1 MMSMRCLGT
10 AMKALIGLAGLLGV
24 ASCSLDGAEYVS
36 GRAGG
41 TVLTSATVTGAEAL
55 PEIVYNNHDRLPY
68 YEANGGMTHFA
79 SLAGH
84 PRIGHAT
91 FLFEA

>member
-24 ASCSLDGAEYVS
+24 ASCSLDGAEYIS

-41 TVLTSATVTGAEAL
+41 TVLTSATVTGAEAYRSRWADGQNQQEL
-55 PEIVYNNHDRLPY
+55 PSLLDRSKLLP
-68 YEANGGMTHFA
+68 A
-79 SLAGH
+79 
-84 PRIGHAT
+84 
-91 FLFEA
+91 